1 MSTGI
6 TPDFVQEIDGIKYT
20 HTLGNAIQSWNAFKQ
35 AAGALKN
42 ANPDADLIAIV
53 AGALGDP
60 CVKTAE
66 DLVWANVIVTM
77 PDGASFKLKD
87 QLQTHFNSRRKH
99 LVRVFAQ
106 GVRFQYEDFFD
117 GSVLGGV

>member
-1 MSTGI
+1 MSNGI
-6 TPDFVQEIDGIKYT
+6 TPDFTQEIDGVIYT
-20 HTLGNAIQSWNAFKQ
+20 HNLANAISSWNAFKQ

-53 AGALGDP
+53 AGAIGDP

-66 DLVWANVIVTM
+66 QLVWDNVIVTL
-77 PDGASFKLKD
+77 PDGNSYKLKD
-87 QLQTHFNSRRKH
+87 QIQTHFNSRRKH
-99 LVRVFAQ
+99 LVKVFAA

-117 GSVLGGV
+117 GSVLG